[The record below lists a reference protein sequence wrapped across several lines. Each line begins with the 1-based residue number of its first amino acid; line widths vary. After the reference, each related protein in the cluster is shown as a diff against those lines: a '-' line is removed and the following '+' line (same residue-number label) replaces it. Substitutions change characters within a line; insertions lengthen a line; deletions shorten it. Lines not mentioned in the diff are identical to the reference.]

1 MRKRITRQYIK
12 RKRVLVT
19 RRNQPDWL
27 MLGEGRKS
35 KRKKKLKLRET
46 MVAKNRLQAAGRGQ
60 ATLDYQQI
68 PKSGDDS

>member
-1 MRKRITRQYIK
+1 
-12 RKRVLVT
+12 
-19 RRNQPDWL
+19 
-27 MLGEGRKS
+27 
-35 KRKKKLKLRET
+35 